1 MDKGKLS
8 ASADLLRLSTL
19 GLNFVLCNFA
29 GVGIGWLL
37 NHYCGVGD
45 WVIIAGLFLGIVAG
59 YRILVED
66 LKKLNAKK
74 PGPSD
79 DEK

>member
-8 ASADLLRLSTL
+8 ASANLLRLSTL

-37 NHYCGVGD
+37 NRYCGLGD
-45 WVIIAGLFLGIVAG
+45 WVIIAGLFLGIAAG
-59 YRILVED
+59 YRILVLD
-66 LKKLNAKK
+66 LKKLNAKNPK
-74 PGPSD
+74 EPPH
-79 DEK
+79 E

>member
-29 GVGIGWLL
+29 GVGAGWLL

-45 WVIIAGLFLGIVAG
+45 WVVIVGLLLGIAAG
-59 YRILVED
+59 YRVLVED

-74 PGPSD
+74 SPPND
-79 DEK
+79 HEK

>member
-29 GVGIGWLL
+29 GVGLGWLVHRYL
-37 NHYCGVGD
+37 GLGE
-45 WVIIAGLFLGIVAG
+45 WVIIAGLFLGIAAG
-59 YRILVED
+59 YRILIED
-66 LKKLNAKK
+66 LKKLNAKNPK
-74 PGPSD
+74 PPTH
-79 DEK
+79 EK

>member
-37 NHYCGVGD
+37 SHYCGVGD
-45 WVIIAGLFLGIVAG
+45 WVVIAGLFLGIVAG
-59 YRILVED
+59 YRILVMD

-74 PGPSD
+74 NEPTD
-79 DEK
+79 HEK